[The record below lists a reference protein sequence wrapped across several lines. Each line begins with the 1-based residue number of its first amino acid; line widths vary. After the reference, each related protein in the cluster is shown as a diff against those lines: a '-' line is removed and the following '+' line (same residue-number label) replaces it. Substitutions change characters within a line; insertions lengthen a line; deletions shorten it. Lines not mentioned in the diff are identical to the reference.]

1 MRNKRRKGKL
11 RRRRGF
17 GGRDDGRLIFG
28 SESGSAAVI
37 GRWNFFLGFTMVL
50 LRSGDGYATELIL
63 GVFT

>member
-1 MRNKRRKGKL
+1 MCFAKQKKETGKL

-37 GRWNFFLGFTMVL
+37 GRWNFSGIYYGTLAMVMATVM
-50 LRSGDGYATELIL
+50 LRN
-63 GVFT
+63 